1 MQELVGESFRG
12 DVDYIDTRVV
22 LGHLVLDSR
31 KKMSLS
37 KPGIAVNK
45 QRIVF
50 FVLLLGYRLCR
61 RICKIVRRTYDEV
74 VEGICYLVVMYD
86 IVNFVSKLAA
96 VADIIEFC
104 FGCRDIVLDND
115 FDLYR
120 LPRTMVNCS
129 SSFSRYI
136 ELMVLRL
143 KSVSVARVT
152 TFPSMLMGS
161 RASSHSSFADA
172 EILYS
177 RT

>member
-1 MQELVGESFRG
+1 VQELVGESFRG

-96 VADIIEFC
+96 VADIVEFC

-120 LPRTMVNCS
+120 IAENDG
-129 SSFSRYI
+129 
-136 ELMVLRL
+136 ELFL
-143 KSVSVARVT
+143 KLLKIYRMSVARVT

>member
-1 MQELVGESFRG
+1 
-12 DVDYIDTRVV
+12 
-22 LGHLVLDSR
+22 
-31 KKMSLS
+31 MSLS

-61 RICKIVRRTYDEV
+61 RICKNVRRTYDED

-120 LPRTMVNCS
+120 IAENDGELFLKLLKIYSIDGVALEIRVSREGNDI
-129 SSFSRYI
+129 SFHADGFQGVEPQFLCRCGNI
-136 ELMVLRL
+136 IFANVVFNHKIIDIRERGNIV
-143 KSVSVARVT
+143 
-152 TFPSMLMGS
+152 FHNIH
-161 RASSHSSFADA
+161 HS
-172 EILYS
+172 IK
-177 RT
+177 